1 MHIQETSERV
11 KIDNNDADG
20 IFLSINGANICEV
33 SSTRLHING
42 ALTETSDKRLKEN
55 IKEIDTKKCIELVK
69 YIKPKTYN
77 YIGQSQ
83 KCIGYI
89 ADDFKTKKMPEE

>member
-1 MHIQETSERV
+1 MLM
-11 KIDNNDADG
+11 G
-20 IFLSINGANICEV
+20 LIFLSINGANICEV
-33 SSTRLHING
+33 SSTGLQING

-77 YIGQSQ
+77 YIGQSA
-83 KCIGYI
+83 KVYRLYRR
-89 ADDFKTKKMPEE
+89 